1 MSASQIQDASVRD
14 SVVSGSVA
22 GEVKVL
28 ETAEDIQA
36 RREQVLQRYEHF
48 KEAAKLR
55 RNKLEN
61 SREYQFFKRD
71 ADELEAWL
79 IEKLQSIDHNQDI
92 LVFVNGS
99 GKSTHFLKSENCAVG
114 TW

>member
-1 MSASQIQDASVRD
+1 MSTSQIQDVGVRD
-14 SVVSGSVA
+14 SVVSNSA
-22 GEVKVL
+22 TGEVKVL

-92 LVFVNGS
+92 LAFVNGS
-99 GKSTHFLKSENCAVG
+99 GESSGLCTTPSLVSE
-114 TW
+114 